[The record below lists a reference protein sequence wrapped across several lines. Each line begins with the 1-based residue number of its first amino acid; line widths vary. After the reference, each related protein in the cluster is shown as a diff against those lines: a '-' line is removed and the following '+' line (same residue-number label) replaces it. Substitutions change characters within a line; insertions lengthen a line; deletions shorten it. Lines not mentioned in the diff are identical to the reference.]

1 MHILQPFISNKSKS
15 KSHFPNPNIVLLLLL
30 SLPCVL
36 AQPSTLI
43 NLFTVQNVTL
53 LPTRTSTTISMTTTA
68 VMVATSPASLPV
80 QKVTEYTV
88 FGGMPFQMV
97 EGIAY
102 QNNYISAIGPT
113 YPNHGNQSQSTTSN
127 PSELWQTAFNDSS
140 PWLWSWSPM
149 LGLDPNITTVPNTLS
164 QNTTLNT
171 TTYTALNVKHSKL
184 QIDANMVFMVS
195 PGAMTIDVLSYYHIS
210 PRKTYARDFPPR
222 QYRFRRTLLPSH
234 IFAS

>member
-1 MHILQPFISNKSKS
+1 
-15 KSHFPNPNIVLLLLL
+15 
-30 SLPCVL
+30 
-36 AQPSTLI
+36 
-43 NLFTVQNVTL
+43 
-53 LPTRTSTTISMTTTA
+53 MTTTA

-222 QYRFRRTLLPSH
+222 SIPFPANVTSITHISHLDTNFGVYAVTNSRSVHYIPSQTPIPRHSPHRTVLYPSWV
-234 IFAS
+234 ISQVP